1 MCFLDFANNLNYN
14 LKETELE
21 EERLFIKNNKVQRVK
36 ESKDLDKQNK
46 KDVDED
52 LTR

>member
-1 MCFLDFANNLNYN
+1 MSFLDFANNLNYN

-21 EERLFIKNNKVQRVK
+21 EERMFIKNNKVQRVK